1 MKNADAKSS
10 QIGYTELT
18 VSLGICRLGVMYNV
32 EVRSYGRVRV
42 ISHDLQSQVTLRRV
56 VPVFR

>member
-1 MKNADAKSS
+1 MKNADAKIS

-18 VSLGICRLGVMYNV
+18 VSSRIWRLGVMNSV